1 MSFFDSDTSLRRLGK
16 VPYRDEATA
25 VVWIECLVLIGA
37 QNRTSFNLKQTIN
50 ERINL
55 SKTEKGEKKVP
66 RAPLV
71 VSDLRSSERGFYHYT
86 SIRSHTLSICK
97 FMTYSVTT
105 LQECGHLTVAGV
117 FWQWKTAPSSLL
129 YFSIEVTKIVVPSL
143 TKNGV
148 RRTIYWWLKTWLTII
163 SSLVSVLICYSLLVI
178 RLHSQVPQAHEWE
191 SLFHKR
197 NIIKLST
204 AELKL
209 AGISLKRPKMLR
221 KHHIFRQLDKVRNSD
236 VFLLL
241 FLTLK

>member
-1 MSFFDSDTSLRRLGK
+1 MNKYILGK
-16 VPYRDEATA
+16 QKR
-25 VVWIECLVLIGA
+25 G
-37 QNRTSFNLKQTIN
+37 
-50 ERINL
+50 
-55 SKTEKGEKKVP
+55 KKVP

-86 SIRSHTLSICK
+86 SIRFHTLSICK

-163 SSLVSVLICYSLLVI
+163 SSLPCFSTYLLVTSSDTSAFI
-178 RLHSQVPQAHEWE
+178 GTPNSRV
-191 SLFHKR
+191 R
-197 NIIKLST
+197 IIVS
-204 AELKL
+204 
-209 AGISLKRPKMLR
+209 
-221 KHHIFRQLDKVRNSD
+221 
-236 VFLLL
+236 
-241 FLTLK
+241 

>member
-1 MSFFDSDTSLRRLGK
+1 MVQTSFFDSDTSLRRPGK
-16 VPYRDEATA
+16 APYRDEATTL
-25 VVWIECLVLIGA
+25 VWIECLVLIGA
-37 QNRTSFNLKQTIN
+37 QNITSFNLEQTIN

-55 SKTEKGEKKVP
+55 RKTEKGEKKC

-71 VSDLRSSERGFYHYT
+71 VSDLRSSERSFYHYT

-148 RRTIYWWLKTWLTII
+148 RRTIYWWLKNWLIII
-163 SSLVSVLICYSLLVI
+163 SSLPCFSSY
-178 RLHSQVPQAHEWE
+178 
-191 SLFHKR
+191 
-197 NIIKLST
+197 
-204 AELKL
+204 
-209 AGISLKRPKMLR
+209 
-221 KHHIFRQLDKVRNSD
+221 
-236 VFLLL
+236 LL
-241 FLTLK
+241 FTSSDTSAFISTPNSRVRIVVS